1 MEKFFKLKENGTTA
15 RTEVVAGLTTF
26 MTMAYIIAL
35 NPNLLTG
42 FDVGSALWNGVFLAT
57 CLASA
62 FAMFC
67 MAFLANKPFALAP
80 GMGLNS
86 FFAVVVANIAG
97 LTGMTYVASFQA
109 ALVII
114 LIEGIVFVV
123 LSVLNVREKIVEAI
137 PLGVRMGIAP
147 AIGLMLMNIGLGS
160 NAGVYSETGGPFFMM
175 RDFFGALTPSVAQ
188 STMGSG
194 YGAMVLQ
201 VVTTFIGLFA
211 IVLLAKKGFKGAVLL
226 GMLIASVIYW
236 GGSSLV
242 LGQDPFA
249 SLATASFVPPIAD
262 MAATTLFKFNFAGFM
277 QIGWFTAIT
286 LVITFCMIDM
296 FDTIGT
302 LVGTASRA
310 GMVDKDGN
318 MPNMKEAL
326 LSDAIGTVAGAC
338 TGTSTV
344 TTFVESASG
353 VEAGG
358 RTGLTAL
365 TTGVLF
371 LACIFIAPIRRPDL
385 RGGADADGA
394 QKRQVRRPGP
404 DGPCGADAHRDAGL
418 QLHRPR
424 HRPGAH
430 LLHRHQGVQRQAQ
443 RGLDPHLR
451 HLRPLPGKVLPHRLA
466 AACRRSQA
474 PCKAKAPSF
483 GGGLSFAGGLSGCLE
498 SWRRFLGVVPGFLVE
513 KPSLGLAKGR
523 LHRL

>member
-1 MEKFFKLKENGTTA
+1 MNLYFSTGAAGKLKRKVDTMLEKVFKLSENKTTVK
-15 RTEVVAGLTTF
+15 TEVVAGLTTF

-42 FDVGSALWNGVFLAT
+42 FGAAGQDLWNGVFLAT
-57 CLASA
+57 CIASA
-62 FAMFC
+62 IGTFC

-86 FFAVVVANIAG
+86 FFAVVASNIAA
-97 LTGMTYVASFQA
+97 LTGMSYVASFQA

-114 LIEGIVFVV
+114 LLEGIVFLI
-123 LSVLNVREKIVEAI
+123 LSVLNIREKIVEAI
-137 PLGVRMGIAP
+137 PLGVRLGIAP

-160 NAGVYSETGGPFFMM
+160 NVGVYSETGGPFYVM

-188 STMGSG
+188 TTMGSG
-194 YGAMVLQ
+194 YSTMVLT
-201 VVTTFIGLFA
+201 VVTMFIGLFV
-211 IVLLAKKGFKGAVLL
+211 IVILAKKGVKAAVLL
-226 GMLIASVIYW
+226 GMLVASIIYW
-236 GGSSLV
+236 IGDFVV
-242 LGQDPFA
+242 LGVNPFA
-249 SLATASFVPPIAD
+249 SLATASFVPPFAD
-262 MAATTLFKFNFAGFM
+262 MMETTFFKFNFEGFL
-277 QIGWFTAIT
+277 QIGWFTAVT
-286 LVITFCMIDM
+286 LIITFCMIDM

-371 LACIFIAPIRRPDL
+371 LACIFIAPIAAIIP
-385 RGGADADGA
+385 
-394 QKRQVRRPGP
+394 
-404 DGPCGADAHRDAGL
+404 
-418 QLHRPR
+418 
-424 HRPGAH
+424 
-430 LLHRHQGVQRQAQ
+430 
-443 RGLDPHLR
+443 
-451 HLRPLPGKVLPHRLA
+451 A
-466 AACRRSQA
+466 AATSAALIYVGVLMLMGLKNVNFDDLDQMVPVSLMLIA
-474 PCKAKAPSF
+474 MPISSSIGHAIGIGLISYTVIKVFTGKAKDVSVLTYVISA
-483 GGGLSFAGGLSGCLE
+483 L
-498 SWRRFLGVVPGFLVE
+498 FLV
-513 KPSLGLAKGR
+513 KFFLIV
-523 LHRL
+523 